1 MNKLTQK
8 IAALEKER
16 VETAIRHENSME
28 LLRKRAN
35 QLEVEVKIH
44 QELSKRAKKEAEKA
58 CSELRTV
65 LAVFKIPRLANM
77 YLKLMK
83 EREGAL

>member
-44 QELSKRAKKEAEKA
+44 
-58 CSELRTV
+58 
-65 LAVFKIPRLANM
+65 
-77 YLKLMK
+77 
-83 EREGAL
+83 